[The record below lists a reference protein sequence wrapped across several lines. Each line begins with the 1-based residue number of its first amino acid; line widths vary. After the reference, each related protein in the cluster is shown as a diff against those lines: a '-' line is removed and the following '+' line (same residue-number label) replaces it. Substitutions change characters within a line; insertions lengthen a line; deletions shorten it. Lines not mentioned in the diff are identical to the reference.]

1 MTRIVVLMLTV
12 LTVLMSSGCATHQYQ
27 RTPAA
32 SGFSPLYMAVINNN
46 AAQVKHLLDTGTD
59 VNGRTMADF
68 TALRGAA
75 QLNRMEI
82 AKLLVTRGA
91 DVNSLAVDNSTPLM
105 AAAQFGHPEMAR
117 FLIAN
122 GANTSVRNAAGQV
135 AVNLASGPNR
145 DELVGIIESGKGD
158 NSPQKTAVA
167 VKKKKA
173 EPVAKKTVDLKTLL
187 AKNDTKGVHA
197 YLDKHP
203 EALEEIEDPHQR
215 LLYTGPPKLRVINIQ
230 QLVKN
235 KKKDS
240 IIIAKINKTA
250 GLYKD
255 FNDEEMAD
263 LQSMGISD
271 EVVAAMIASSNEHNS
286 RSQEAPAAPVPLQ
299 RVTAAVAPPPQPQ
312 QVAQQEEPQ
321 SNIAAECLKL
331 AAALKVCDQAGGF
344 LSMGCK
350 GIARS
355 QFNCPHL

>member
-1 MTRIVVLMLTV
+1 MTRIVLLLLTA
-12 LTVLMSSGCATHQYQ
+12 LTVLMSSGCATY
-27 RTPAA
+27 TPSSGSGA
-32 SGFSPLYMAVINNN
+32 SGFTPLYMAVINNN
-46 AAQVKHLLDTGTD
+46 TPQVKQLLDTGTD
-59 VNGRTMADF
+59 VNGRTMANF

-82 AKLLVTRGA
+82 AKLLIKRGA

-105 AAAQFGHPEMAR
+105 AAAQFGHAEMAR

-122 GANTSVRNAAGQV
+122 GANPSIRNGSGQTAAD
-135 AVNLASGPNR
+135 LARGPNR
-145 DELVGIIESGKGD
+145 DELVAIMESGRG
-158 NSPQKTAVA
+158 NSSVQKTAAA

-173 EPVAKKTVDLKTLL
+173 EPVAKTIDLKALL
-187 AKNDTKGVHA
+187 AKNDTKAILA

-203 EALEEIEDPHQR
+203 EALAEIEDPHQR

-250 GLYKD
+250 GVYKD
-255 FNDEEMAD
+255 FNDEEMAE
-263 LQSMGISD
+263 LQGMGISD
-271 EVVAAMIASSNEHNS
+271 EVVAAMIASSNGHNS

-299 RVTAAVAPPPQPQ
+299 RVKAAAQPQ

-321 SNIAAECLKL
+321 TNTAAECLKL
-331 AAALKVCDQAGGF
+331 AAAIKLCDQAGGF
-344 LSMGCK
+344 VAYGCK
-350 GIARS
+350 ALARS